1 MACSDACSDACLC
14 MYESGRVFEVRGLPE
29 AIGRRQELLV
39 AFWACSRILKS
50 VNGMHRK
57 EEGIFGF
64 FVKL

>member
-1 MACSDACSDACLC
+1 